1 MRDKLEIYYNKFN
14 EDKRLKRR
22 HGNVEFQVTFSYIL
36 KYLNQYKMKRLTKLE
51 SSFDDKNNGQLK
63 NSKVL
68 ENLTSSTLNIEKLAE
83 LNGSSIGKSNNHPQD
98 AKALESLNG
107 SALNSENCNLEELN
121 INQTDKTPLENPL
134 NQNTPKYALFTN
146 NPIKTQSHNNLIE
159 FENFEILDEEK
170 RLNSQIKIADIGAG
184 TGRYSIPLHNLGFD
198 VLAVEPFKCN
208 LNKLTENDPNI
219 PSMLGDARNLKK
231 LADNSFDLTLLFG
244 PMYHLGSVEE
254 KVKALSEAERITKP
268 NGIIMVAYIT
278 NEYSVI
284 THAFKSHKFSECKEN
299 GKLSAN
305 FKTIYT
311 ESDLYSFST
320 LEDIDSLISKFPNLN
335 RINIFGAD
343 GPAEYMRREIN
354 EMDETEYN
362 AFIQFVKQIAERKD
376 LLGASAHIVDVLKK
390 I

>member
-1 MRDKLEIYYNKFN
+1 MRDKLEVYYNKFN

-36 KYLNQYKMKRLTKLE
+36 KYLDGYKNKNALCNCKNQKSLDDHKNQNFLE
-51 SSFDDKNNGQLK
+51 ENNNK
-63 NSKVL
+63 NSL
-68 ENLTSSTLNIEKLAE
+68 GDCGN
-83 LNGSSIGKSNNHPQD
+83 
-98 AKALESLNG
+98 
-107 SALNSENCNLEELN
+107 ENCNNFL
-121 INQTDKTPLENPL
+121 ITTHSCTKKLENNLQSKDFSKDSLTKNCNNSKNIASSSINPL
-134 NQNTPKYALFTN
+134 TTPCNKKYD
-146 NPIKTQSHNNLIE
+146 LIE
-159 FENFEILDEEK
+159 LETVAISEAEK
-170 RLNSQIKIADIGAG
+170 QSNHLIKIADIGAG

-208 LNKLTENDPNI
+208 LNKLIQNDPNV
-219 PSMLGDARNLKK
+219 PTMLGDARNLKK

-244 PMYHLGSVEE
+244 PMYHLGTVDE
-254 KVKALSEAERITKP
+254 KLKALLEAERITKP

-284 THAFKSHKFSECKEN
+284 THAFKSHKFGECKKN
-299 GKLSAN
+299 GQLSED

-311 ESDLYSFST
+311 ENDLYSYMRIS
-320 LEDIDSLISKFPNLN
+320 DIDNLLTKAPNLK

-354 EMDETEYN
+354 EMTEPEYE

-376 LLGASAHIVDVLKK
+376 LLGASAHIVDVLVKN
-390 I
+390 